1 MASPILDNKVIEK
14 LGKDPYDAIL
24 NEVRPANIDAQQM
37 TDIVGGN
44 HVRRGAVG
52 DTRGMRY
59 ILSDWYTQEMHMMKR
74 ENALK
79 NLVRVFEDDNADL
92 KPLASQIKKLARKY
106 KGYQQK
112 SKVKD
117 VTPETPVEVKIVTPE
132 AKSTKTSC
140 RADPCTNRTS
150 FPNAQR
156 SQPQSRVQPSSVQP
170 KPTVRQQFTAFILC
184 CFCFLPQ
191 IVGIIIVFVCSLI
204 FISWVCD
211 RFKDWL

>member
-1 MASPILDNKVIEK
+1 
-14 LGKDPYDAIL
+14 
-24 NEVRPANIDAQQM
+24 M
-37 TDIVGGN
+37 TDIARMLHPTVNGN

-52 DTRGMRY
+52 DMPGMRC
-59 ILSDWYTQEMHMMKR
+59 ILSDWYTQEMQMMKR
-74 ENALK
+74 GNALNK
-79 NLVRVFEDDNADL
+79 LVRVFEDGDVDL

>member
-1 MASPILDNKVIEK
+1 MLHPTVN
-14 LGKDPYDAIL
+14 
-24 NEVRPANIDAQQM
+24 
-37 TDIVGGN
+37 GN

-52 DTRGMRY
+52 DMPGMRC
-59 ILSDWYTQEMHMMKR
+59 ILSDWYTQEMQMMKR
-74 ENALK
+74 GNALNK
-79 NLVRVFEDDNADL
+79 LVRVFEDGDVDL

-140 RADPCTNRTS
+140 RADPCTDGTS
-150 FPNAQR
+150 FPNAPPQLEGQR
-156 SQPQSRVQPSSVQP
+156 SQPQSRVQASSTVQP
-170 KPTVRQQFTAFILC
+170 KPTVYHRFKAFILC
-184 CFCFLPQ
+184 CFCFLPM
-191 IVGIIIVFVCSLI
+191 IVGIIIVFVCSCL